1 MLVFRSTAITSIML
15 ATALALPAAAQQAQ
29 TKPCSVDEGKPSEV
43 ARAYLTIS
51 QVAGAAP
58 DAKPEEI
65 ESKLASAVRL
75 LSQGGSAEN
84 PVGHA
89 YEMGKLMVLWS
100 MQPNVPL
107 IVKRGRLG
115 FTTNTDS
122 TVNLAAEADSSFKVV
137 EKAMPEC
144 ASETIKWR
152 SQKPWISLVN
162 GAIQELNA
170 GAVDSAET
178 HAKWSLY
185 FNDTA
190 PYGYMVLAQVA
201 QRRQQTD
208 SAIALFQKTI
218 ALASTDSTYNN
229 VKWQSELN
237 LGQLASNAAQ
247 AATDSATKQ
256 RYDGVAKA
264 TFEALANDTTASNS
278 YRESAR
284 SSMVQVSLEMGD
296 TATAKAAY
304 QAQLSD
310 PSKFTFNELIQA
322 GVAAAHANDEE
333 AARTLFHSAYASN
346 PYHRDALSNL
356 AIYDIRAQQ
365 YDSALVLVNR
375 LKEVDPDGNN
385 ARLATL
391 TYAGLAKKFADLNKD
406 IVARY
411 AKAKGA
417 KLKKQLTDSAALT
430 TDSNRV
436 YTDLA
441 VKANASADS
450 MPVVV
455 AFNEFSNASD
465 KVTLGG
471 TITNHT
477 ATAQT
482 YTMKVDFLDNKGAVV
497 TSQQQVVGPVA
508 PQSAG
513 QFSITV
519 TAPGI
524 TAFKYA
530 PLGN

>member
-1 MLVFRSTAITSIML
+1 MLVFRTTAITSIML
-15 ATALALPAAAQQAQ
+15 ATALALPAAAQQSKQ
-29 TKPCSVDEGKPSEV
+29 CSVDEGKPSEI

-51 QVAGAAP
+51 QIASAGA
-58 DAKPEEI
+58 DAKPEEV
-65 ESKLASAVRL
+65 ESKLSGAVRML
-75 LSQGGSAEN
+75 LQGNTADN

-89 YEMGKLMVLWS
+89 YELGKLMVLWS
-100 MQPNVPL
+100 MQPNVP
-107 IVKRGRLG
+107 IIANRGRLG

-122 TVNLAAEADSSFKVV
+122 TINIAKAVDSAFTVV

-152 SQKPWISLVN
+152 SQKPWITLVN
-162 GAIQELNA
+162 GSIQELNA
-170 GAVDSAET
+170 GAVDSAEE

-185 FNDTA
+185 FNSTA

-201 QRRQQTD
+201 ERRQQTD
-208 SAIALFQKTI
+208 TAIALFQKTI
-218 ALASTDSTYNN
+218 ELASADTLYNN

-237 LGQLASNAAQ
+237 LGQLASNAAD
-247 AATDSATKQ
+247 AATDPTAKLK
-256 RYDGVAKA
+256 YDGIART
-264 TFEALANDTTASNS
+264 TFQTLANDTTASSS

-284 SSMVQVSLEMGD
+284 SSLVQVSLSMGD
-296 TATAKAAY
+296 TASAKAAY

-310 PSKFTFNELIQA
+310 PSKFTFNQLIQA
-322 GVAAAHANDEE
+322 GVAAARANDDNS
-333 AARTLFHSAYASN
+333 ARQLFHSAYVSN

-385 ARLATL
+385 GRLATL
-391 TYAGLAKKFADLNKD
+391 TYAGIAKRYADLNKD

-417 KLKKQLTDSAALT
+417 ALKKVLTDSAALT

-441 VKANASADS
+441 VKANAASDS
-450 MPVVV
+450 MPEVV
-455 AFNEFSNASD
+455 AFTEFSNVND

-471 TITNHT
+471 TITNHSTT
-477 ATAQT
+477 AKT
-482 YTMKVDFLDNKGAVV
+482 YTMKVDFLDKTGAVV
-497 TSQQQVVGPVA
+497 ASQQQTVGPVA
-508 PQSAG
+508 PGAAG
-513 QFSITV
+513 QFSVTA